1 MKGNKN
7 MNITK
12 YTNKEIGELGEKL
25 AQKFLE
31 SDGYKIICQNFKAI
45 QGEIDIIARDK
56 YGIIIF
62 VEVKTRTSLNFGKPA
77 EAVNKNKLEHII
89 KTARYYLHINQIED
103 NTMRFDIIE
112 VFIYK
117 GRYKINHIKQ
127 IM

>member
-1 MKGNKN
+1 